1 MLGLVVLLHKID
13 KNRRQSGV
21 EGEWFSVCR
30 GVFGVWSSKFWA
42 RCLVYVFGPV
52 NKQVGG
58 SFSGRCNPE
67 LDNAPSA
74 ESSPPIQ
81 I

>member
-1 MLGLVVLLHKID
+1 MWLWGMMFNWRSCVAWGWHGVAWQCVVWH
-13 KNRRQSGV
+13 GMAWCTWMCGMV
-21 EGEWFSVCR
+21 VC
-30 GVFGVWSSKFWA
+30 GWH
-42 RCLVYVFGPV
+42 GPV